1 MNCEE
6 NDISCDLN
14 VCGAV
19 FQCEVRES
27 FQIICIVLSLL
38 VISILFVL
46 KFLESKKT
54 SQYTNHAKTTPDYT
68 LVMILIKKTFTQL
81 HMM

>member
-6 NDISCDLN
+6 IVIFCDLN

-19 FQCEVRES
+19 FQCEVREDLE
-27 FQIICIVLSLL
+27 IICIVIITSYYFN
-38 VISILFVL
+38 LFVL
-46 KFLESKKT
+46 KVLKIVKS